1 MNCAKGECYMTKR
14 KYTPPKIKVV
24 DFAVTDNI
32 LSSAEHS
39 GSQLDDKEV
48 PSENIEVGGLV

>member
-1 MNCAKGECYMTKR
+1 MEKR
-14 KYTPPKIKVV
+14 KYMPPEIKVA

>member
-1 MNCAKGECYMTKR
+1 MTKR
-14 KYTPPKIKVV
+14 KYTPPEIKVI

-32 LSSAEHS
+32 LSSAEHI